1 MTDTVDHVEDRPKKP
16 NGSTQ
21 FPPGHVPK
29 VRRAPGTR
37 NKITRDIKHGLIESA
52 VKHGSD
58 GKGKGGLI
66 GYFDYLLKKDL
77 RAHAALMGKLLPYNV
92 SADLSVSGI
101 SALRIVSVPH
111 DRYLSPDQVRRLTHP
126 DLEPPSDPVVIE
138 STPVVIEPEPEPV
151 EPEPTNVTRLNPWDP
166 K

>member
-16 NGSTQ
+16 NGSTH

-126 DLEPPSDPVVIE
+126 DLEHVPPGLNRRIPLRRLLSE
-138 STPVVIEPEPEPV
+138 SIDIDSLWGAGACRGPIL
-151 EPEPTNVTRLNPWDP
+151 RI
-166 K
+166 